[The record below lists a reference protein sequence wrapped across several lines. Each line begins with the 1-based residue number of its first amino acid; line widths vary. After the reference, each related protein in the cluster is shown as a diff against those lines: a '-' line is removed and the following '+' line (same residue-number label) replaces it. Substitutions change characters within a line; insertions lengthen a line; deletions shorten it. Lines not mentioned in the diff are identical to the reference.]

1 MEVFIIFHK
10 SLFVENYL
18 SFSQSETLRLLRWVA
33 VNEAFSKQI
42 PSSFP
47 ISCILH
53 EHLLT
58 FYDPLLQLSNYYQNS
73 FFFHLAMNPSIATKE
88 YVGFAQ
94 YDMNLPAELFRSIEA
109 KILEHG
115 APTIYGMYP
124 YPFEALYSNPLSH
137 EDWRELLRLYNS
149 HSNTNHD
156 FESLKLLPLFL
167 CHTFILPTS
176 VFLECMEFVRKTVP
190 FCLRKL
196 GWNTRHLAGTFERV
210 IAITISCKI
219 LEKKIQDMV
228 HVKGVDHLA
237 SQHDADPLRGLKEGL
252 QS

>member
-1 MEVFIIFHK
+1 MDIFIIFHN
-10 SLFVENYL
+10 SIFIVNYS
-18 SFSQSETLRLLRWVA
+18 SFSIAEKRRFLRWVA
-33 VNEAFSKQI
+33 VNEGI
-42 PSSFP
+42 PKIFP
-47 ISCILH
+47 PLLSPSCLIF
-53 EHLLT
+53 EHSLPI
-58 FYDPLLQLSNYYQNS
+58 FDPLLQYANFYQNS
-73 FFFHLAMNPSIATKE
+73 FFFHLAMNPSITQKE

-94 YDMNLPAELFRSIEA
+94 YDMNLPAELFRTIEA
-109 KILEHG
+109 KILEKG
-115 APTIYGMYP
+115 APTVYGMYP
-124 YPFEALYSNPLSH
+124 YPFEALYSNPLSE

-176 VFLECMEFVRKTVP
+176 VFLESMEFVRKTVP
-190 FCLRKL
+190 FCFRKL
-196 GWNTRHLAGTFERV
+196 QWNTRHLAGTLERI

-219 LEKKIQDMV
+219 LEKKLLDMV
-228 HVKGVDHLA
+228 HVKGVEHLA